1 MPAESPVAAA
11 EMRAGVAG
19 RRCGD
24 AGRMLP
30 FTAPLPSP
38 SPSKPSLSYRESK
51 RPLLRVNASRV
62 ETRHFTFSLSSDAI
76 CVLSMHQLLEGVF
89 LLLQCPQGTHF
100 GFVYTNAN
108 PVGVSLTRPH
118 LRLPRGPSSQQ
129 RPSKTKQ

>member
-1 MPAESPVAAA
+1 LPAESPVAAA

-24 AGRMLP
+24 AGRMLL
-30 FTAPLPSP
+30 FTAPPPSP

-89 LLLQCPQGTHF
+89 LLLQCPRVPILGL
-100 GFVYTNAN
+100 
-108 PVGVSLTRPH
+108 STRMPT
-118 LRLPRGPSSQQ
+118 LLE
-129 RPSKTKQ
+129 